1 MEGALAA
8 GQGDCRKEQR
18 SKCDLLF
25 FLKKKVL
32 LWVLMEHVM
41 SDLQKDVTL
50 RTDNDVKKA
59 RKRHRNF
66 KRRERKDE
74 GERERK

>member
-18 SKCDLLF
+18 SKCYLLF
-25 FLKKKVL
+25 FLKKKVF
-32 LWVLMEHVM
+32 LWGLMEHVM

-50 RTDNDVKKA
+50 RTENDVKKA
-59 RKRHRNF
+59 RKRDRKF
-66 KRRERKDE
+66 KKRERKDE